1 MGIFRF
7 GRCLHSFLECG
18 EVVTILLAV
27 EAGAVFVDTLQ
38 LSVATDVC
46 LGVIL
51 LQTAQEGDES
61 SPLFRRP
68 RVCNLPLGIIP
79 AFVADADGVGVIPAG
94 MDARHFL

>member
-27 EAGAVFVDTLQ
+27 EAGAGFVDALQ
-38 LSVATDVC
+38 FSVTTDVC

-51 LQTAQEGDES
+51 LQTAQEGDEGS
-61 SPLFRRP
+61 SLLCRP
-68 RVCNLPLGIIP
+68 RVCNLPLGIVP
-79 AFVADADGVGVIPAG
+79 TFVADADGVGVIPDG